1 MCVVIAFRIPR
12 FRRRLMGNDL
22 ARGCSTDGD
31 TNTTRMCCCFGSDW
45 TKSSALC
52 VSPGF
57 NHTTK
62 QTGLVVKHVLRQN
75 PFQRLGRDL
84 AISKRFFLLLTSET
98 HEIRYSGNPRHIS
111 LREQPCLSV
120 IHSHNNNEG
129 RRGTP
134 LLFRPRTNGTCR
146 EDTSL
151 LLHWTAC
158 SPDTLS
164 KAGGDAAPS
173 AVVGFASDSSSF
185 SCSFSSRC
193 GRCRPP
199 TSALTQRRTWAC

>member
-1 MCVVIAFRIPR
+1 MLDFTRSYSASTRYRCTRNIPEGIRSISITAMCVVIAFRIPR

-62 QTGLVVKHVLRQN
+62 QMGLVVKHVLRQN

-98 HEIRYSGNPRHIS
+98 HEIRYSGNPRHIHHFVNNRVYPS
-111 LREQPCLSV
+111 YIHIITTRGVGVLHFCSVHEQTAHAGRTRPCYSIGRLALRIPSRKQA
-120 IHSHNNNEG
+120 G
-129 RRGTP
+129 MR
-134 LLFRPRTNGTCR
+134 LLQ
-146 EDTSL
+146 L
-151 LLHWTAC
+151 
-158 SPDTLS
+158 
-164 KAGGDAAPS
+164 
-173 AVVGFASDSSSF
+173 
-185 SCSFSSRC
+185 
-193 GRCRPP
+193 
-199 TSALTQRRTWAC
+199 